1 MNPETRSKITKGL
14 KTTEFWVV
22 LLMGVLTTIMV
33 TVQEHSTNVLPIE
46 LQMKILGGLAT
57 AYVVCRTA
65 LKLAGLVATILRLD
79 KGESLP
85 VPLPPAGVKLP
96 EVQLPIPG
104 ALSAV
109 TVPPAGP
116 VLDQTERAIIAHVD
130 PSWTD
135 LRDQELKDQAAADER
150 AFKLKLR
157 RAGEEPTVVI
167 PQQPGT

>member
-1 MNPETRSKITKGL
+1 MNPETRAKITKGL

-22 LLMGVLTTIMV
+22 LLMGVLTSIMV
-33 TVQEHSTNVLPIE
+33 AVQEHSTNVLPIE
-46 LQMKILGGLAT
+46 LQMKIIGGLAT

-85 VPLPPAGVKLP
+85 VPAPPAGVKLP

-104 ALSAV
+104 GDSKKGL
-109 TVPPAGP
+109 VP
-116 VLDQTERAIIAHVD
+116 
-130 PSWTD
+130 WTD
-135 LRDQELKDQAAADER
+135 LRAQELDAEAKASDAR
-150 AFKLKLR
+150 LKQLLR

-167 PQQPGT
+167 PQQPGA